1 MVKEITISSS
11 RKGCWKGPRQSQG
24 CLSGRPNRSHKIG
37 QPITPG
43 PTEQQAQG
51 AAGDKEGQGDQEARG
66 VDPPVNQD
74 TSSVRNSE
82 AVVFTENTGTKS
94 QSTEDLSETD
104 AVKGDQNGSDSETS
118 DSGTNS
124 SSSYHWETEQI
135 SGASAPE
142 RAGASHDTGRVNQ
155 SDYLSG

>member
-1 MVKEITISSS
+1 VTQWQTQQEPQDWPGNLNPT
-11 RKGCWKGPRQSQG
+11 WDQSNQTF
-24 CLSGRPNRSHKIG
+24 LF

-51 AAGDKEGQGDQEARG
+51 AAGDKEEQGGQEARG

-104 AVKGDQNGSDSETS
+104 AVKGDQNGSDSESS

-124 SSSYHWETEQI
+124 SDSVADPT
-135 SGASAPE
+135 GAT
-142 RAGASHDTGRVNQ
+142 RLTR
-155 SDYLSG
+155 